1 MERPTPPARG
11 RGAGRKAWRAHP
23 CHQRRPCHGR
33 AVVPGAGGKIYT
45 CGASASPLQCSP
57 STAGQFYELTL
68 SNRPGDFDDSETV
81 LFREIA
87 RVIDGQHRIETC
99 HDIAILLDREQKS
112 PFFRRI
118 NRLGTATE
126 GRSAE
131 TLSQASF
138 VKALLPYISDNPL
151 LDRDIGKR
159 RGFWPKSQTFDRERL
174 IFRDFF
180 LAQEDEKIAL
190 NVWNYFDAVRQK
202 WPAAWR
208 DIEAGYISNRT
219 NGFLALMRFLRP
231 AFIALNGF
239 GKVLPMQAYLT
250 LFGPVGLRD
259 VDFNRERYLP
269 GSSGQTALY
278 QDLMEGSGTSAR
290 LRR

>member
-1 MERPTPPARG
+1 
-11 RGAGRKAWRAHP
+11 
-23 CHQRRPCHGR
+23 
-33 AVVPGAGGKIYT
+33 
-45 CGASASPLQCSP
+45 
-57 STAGQFYELTL
+57 
-68 SNRPGDFDDSETV
+68 
-81 LFREIA
+81 
-87 RVIDGQHRIETC
+87 
-99 HDIAILLDREQKS
+99 
-112 PFFRRI
+112 
-118 NRLGTATE
+118 TE

-208 DIEAGYISNRT
+208 DIEAGYILNRT

-250 LFGPVGLRD
+250 LFGPSVYATWILIEKGICPDPAAKLR
-259 VDFNRERYLP
+259 FIRTLWKEAEP
-269 GSSGQTALY
+269 
-278 QDLMEGSGTSAR
+278 
-290 LRR
+290 LRVCAGKLE